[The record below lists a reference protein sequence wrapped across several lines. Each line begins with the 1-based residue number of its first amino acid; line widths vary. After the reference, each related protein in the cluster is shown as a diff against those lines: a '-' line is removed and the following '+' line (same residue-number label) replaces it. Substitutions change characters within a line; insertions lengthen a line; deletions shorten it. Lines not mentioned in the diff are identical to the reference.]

1 MTKACAG
8 ERELRCVCCRGMFF
22 STKENREEHL
32 ISGCRIK
39 MWFEKIH
46 ATFTDNVTKNNPF
59 RPPNVA

>member
-1 MTKACAG
+1 MYAVKIA
-8 ERELRCVCCRGMFF
+8 FP
-22 STKENREEHL
+22 STKENREEDL